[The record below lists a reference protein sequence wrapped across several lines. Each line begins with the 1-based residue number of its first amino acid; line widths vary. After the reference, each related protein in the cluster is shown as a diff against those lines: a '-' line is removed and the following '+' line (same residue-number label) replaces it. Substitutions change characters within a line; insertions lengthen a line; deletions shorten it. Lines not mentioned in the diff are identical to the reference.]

1 MDLKNII
8 IGIVVVLLIYFIY
21 IWVFGDSSRSY
32 LLGMHDAKKKQII
45 DGSHFPKGSSA
56 DYTYSIWVYVSNW
69 NYRAGESKAIISRN
83 NSDGKPAPYISLG
96 ANLNNIEVSLATY
109 ASGTGDNQMHTCSL
123 DNIPLQAWANIIVT
137 LNNRALDLYLD
148 GKLVRTCV
156 LPGVPKQSTGQPLVI
171 CAPPN
176 DGAAGG
182 FDGYISNVNYLARPV
197 NPREAYAIYREGPGG
212 SNWFTNVFNK
222 YRLKIAF
229 MKDNREVNSFEV

>member
-8 IGIVVVLLIYFIY
+8 IGIVIVLLIYFIY
-21 IWVFGDSSRSY
+21 IWVFSDNTRTN
-32 LLGMHDAKKKQII
+32 LLGMHNAKKKKVI
-45 DGSHFPKGSSA
+45 DSDNLPQGSSA
-56 DYTYSIWVYVSNW
+56 DYTYSMWVYISNW
-69 NYRAGESKAIISRN
+69 NYRAGESKTILSRN
-83 NSDGKPAPYISLG
+83 NSDGKSAPHISLG

-109 ASGTGDNQMHTCSL
+109 SSNSNNSEMHSCTL
-123 DNIPLQAWANIIVT
+123 DNIPLQTWAHVLVT

-171 CAPPN
+171 CGDSNENSP
-176 DGAAGG
+176 GG
-182 FDGYISNVNYLARPV
+182 FDGYVSNINYLSRPV

-222 YRLKIAF
+222 YRLKVAF
-229 MKDNREVNSFEV
+229 MKDSREVNSFEI